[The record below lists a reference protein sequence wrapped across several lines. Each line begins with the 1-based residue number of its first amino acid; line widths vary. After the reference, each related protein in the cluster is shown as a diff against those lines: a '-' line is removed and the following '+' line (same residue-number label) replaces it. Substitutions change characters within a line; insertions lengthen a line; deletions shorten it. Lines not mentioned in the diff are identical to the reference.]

1 MANIFRKTSLD
12 RLSSPEQLDRLITV
26 TSPKVWL
33 ILITIGVVLA
43 CGIIWGILGKIPVRV
58 DTSGILL
65 SSGGMSTVSST
76 VNGAVSD
83 VNIENGD
90 TLSKGDVIAIIGE
103 GDIVK
108 QMNDK
113 KEVIAVLETLTA
125 NTDWDNVEL
134 PSDLLEIQ
142 QLGQQIKSAG
152 SAAGYAEVD
161 PQIAKND
168 YDAYKQLY
176 EAGAVSKADLDDKYS
191 TYMSAQS
198 NYSSQ
203 SLTASQARV
212 QFDATKDA
220 KLKLLKSE
228 LEDLQSSIQTQYTIV
243 APEDCKVVAVKVS
256 KGDVV
261 SAGTKIASVAKT
273 GSDVKA
279 LEAVIYVPVS
289 DGKKIK
295 EGMSVKIYP
304 TTVTK
309 EEYGYMK
316 GTVTKVPEYPVSTES
331 VMNTLGNDSLAQT
344 LTGEG
349 SPLEVRVDL
358 VVDGKTVSGYAWS
371 SKKGAEVNVQNG
383 TLCQAAVVVDE
394 QSPASMV
401 IPILKKK
408 ILPFE

>member
-12 RLSSPEQLDRLITV
+12 RLSSPEQLDKLITV
-26 TSPKVWL
+26 TSPRVWL
-33 ILITIGVVLA
+33 IIITIGVVLG
-43 CGIIWGILGKIPVRV
+43 CGIIWGVFGRIPVRV

-65 SSGGMSTVSST
+65 SSGGMSTISTT

-83 VNIENGD
+83 VGVQNGD

-103 GDIVK
+103 GDVAK
-108 QMNDK
+108 QINDK
-113 KEVIAVLETLTA
+113 KEVISVLETLTA
-125 NTDWDNVEL
+125 NTDWNNVDL

-142 QLGQQIKSAG
+142 QLGLQIKSAG
-152 SAAGYAEVD
+152 TAAGYAGVNPTLTKSE
-161 PQIAKND
+161 
-168 YDAYKQLY
+168 YDAYKKLY
-176 EAGAVSKADLDDKYS
+176 EAGAVSKAELDAKYS
-191 TYMSAQS
+191 AYVSAQS
-198 NYSSQ
+198 SYSTQ
-203 SLTASQARV
+203 SLSASQARA
-212 QFDATKDA
+212 QFDATKSA
-220 KLKLLKSE
+220 KLNQLSSE
-228 LEDLQSSIQTQYTIV
+228 LEDLQSSIQSQYTIV
-243 APEDCKVVAVKVS
+243 APEDCKVVAVKVA

-261 SAGTKIASVAKT
+261 SAGTEIAQVAKT

-316 GTVTKVPEYPVSTES
+316 GTVTKVPEYPVSSES
-331 VMNTLGNDSLAQT
+331 VLDTLGNESLAQQ

-358 VVDGKTVSGYAWS
+358 VADENTVSGYAWS
-371 SKKGAEVNVQNG
+371 SKKV
-383 TLCQAAVVVDE
+383 
-394 QSPASMV
+394 
-401 IPILKKK
+401 
-408 ILPFE
+408 

>member
-26 TSPKVWL
+26 TSPRVWL
-33 ILITIGVVLA
+33 VIITIGLVLA
-43 CGIIWGILGKIPVRV
+43 CGIVWGIFGRIPVRV

-65 SSGGMSTVSST
+65 SSGGMSTVAST
-76 VNGAVSD
+76 VSGTITD
-83 VNIENGD
+83 VNVKNGD

-103 GDIVK
+103 GDVVK

-113 KEVIAVLETLTA
+113 KEAIAVLETLTA
-125 NTDWDNVEL
+125 DSDWDNVKL
-134 PSDLLEIQ
+134 PADLLDVQ

-152 SAAGYAEVD
+152 SAAGYAGVD
-161 PQIAKND
+161 PKLALNE
-168 YDAYKQLY
+168 YNAYKELY
-176 EAGAVSKADLDDKYS
+176 ASGAVSKAELDAKYS
-191 TYMSAQS
+191 AYISAQS

-203 SLTASQARV
+203 ALSATQARA
-212 QFDATKDA
+212 QFDTTKDA
-220 KLKLLKSE
+220 KLKQLRSE
-228 LEDLQSSIQTQYTIV
+228 LEDLQSSIQTRYTIV
-243 APEDCKVVAVKVS
+243 APEDCKVVSVKVD

-261 SAGTKIASVAKT
+261 AAGTQVASVAKT
-273 GSDVKA
+273 GSDVKV

-316 GTVTKVPEYPVSTES
+316 GTVTEVPEYPVSSES
-331 VMNTLGNDSLAQT
+331 VLNTLGNESLAQQ

-358 VVDGKTVSGYAWS
+358 VADENTVSGYAWS
-371 SKKGAEVNVQNG
+371 SKKGATVNVQNG
-383 TLCQAAVVVDE
+383 TLCSAAVVVDE